1 MIAPTADG
9 SATLYSERFQQHYHS
24 LHGAEQESRHVFLR
38 HGLQACEAPGSPVRV
53 FEMGFGTG
61 LNALLTLL
69 ESPLPVHYVAVEA
82 FPISLA
88 QMSDLAYGTKL
99 GSPDLF
105 EALHTAAWNRPVQLT
120 PTFTL
125 EKWQL
130 TLEEFPGTEEI
141 DLVYWDAF
149 DPKAQPELWTE
160 EVFRRVAGWARGPA
174 LLTTYSAK
182 GDVRRALLAAG
193 WLVEKLPGPPGKREM
208 LRGRRG

>member
-9 SATLYSERFQQHYHS
+9 SATIYSERFQQHYHS
-24 LHGAEQESRHVFLR
+24 LHGAEQESRHVFIH
-38 HGLQACEAPGSPVRV
+38 HGLQAWEGSGSPVRV

-61 LNALLTLL
+61 LNALLTML
-69 ESPLPVHYVAVEA
+69 ESPVPVHYVAVEA
-82 FPISLA
+82 FPISMA
-88 QMSDLAYGTKL
+88 QMSKL
-99 GSPDLF
+99 GYGDKLGCHELF
-105 EALHTAAWNRPVQLT
+105 EALHAAQWNSPVQIT

-130 TLEEFPGTEEI
+130 PLEDFGGTENI
-141 DLVYWDAF
+141 DVVYWDAF

-160 EVFRRVAGWARGPA
+160 AVFRSVAGWTRGPA

-208 LRGRRG
+208 LRGKQG